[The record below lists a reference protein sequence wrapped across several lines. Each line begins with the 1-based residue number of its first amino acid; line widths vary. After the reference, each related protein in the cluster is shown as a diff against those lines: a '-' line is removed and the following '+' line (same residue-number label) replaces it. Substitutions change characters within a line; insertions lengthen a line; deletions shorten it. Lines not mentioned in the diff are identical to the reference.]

1 MLEHYT
7 RRYYQRLLVD
17 PIARLLLKWNYH
29 KPSQIT
35 LFAVIVGILA
45 ALSLCFN
52 WIVLACVLL
61 LLSGYLDTLDGTLAR
76 LSNTNTQF
84 GSVLDIMADRVVEFS
99 MVLALYSV
107 APSSRATTSLWM
119 LGSFLLC
126 ITSFLVVGIF
136 TQKDGHKGFFYSP
149 GLIERSEAFLFFI
162 LMIFIPRWFNFL
174 AGLLTLLVLYTAI
187 IRIWQFYKQHRDF
200 SGEHHANT

>member
-17 PIARLLLKWNYH
+17 PSARLLLKFNYN

-35 LFAVIVGILA
+35 LFSAIVGILA
-45 ALSLCFN
+45 AFSLYFN

-76 LSNTNTQF
+76 LSNTTTEF

-107 APSSRATTSLWM
+107 APSTRATTSLFM

-136 TQKDGHKGFFYSP
+136 TQKASHKSFFYSP
-149 GLIERSEAFLFFI
+149 GLIERPEAFLFFI
-162 LMIFIPRWFNFL
+162 LMMLIPGWFNFL
-174 AGLLTLLVLYTAI
+174 AGALTLLVLYTTI
-187 IRIWQFYKQHRDF
+187 IRTWQFYKQHRDS
-200 SGEHHANT
+200 SGEQHANT